1 MLFIYA
7 FVRIGAVDATGDDI
21 SHAPVDNGSASSA
34 IPYGGATGSAV
45 VPASYTVAPAPPST
59 LVAKR
64 PTFRDVVPVARTT
77 PMLGTGATLLEDTMK
92 YTVRVLPKKCEVTK
106 KPDLQDSLLA
116 DTYVGLPNLNHGIL
130 RTWNSANVSAPMEL
144 VNFYQWS
151 EQCPTLDYGNAMN
164 AITFQRYNNFINP
177 SRVSPLDV
185 NTLYTSDD
193 RKRAILQC
201 NYNTAIC
208 LTPIL
213 SRDSCILEPSPQG
226 LRNKYLSGHFH
237 HQEWERFAGFAC
249 MVFDHKVM
257 VAQIRDGVMSFGTMG
272 YKVDRDSVSPKK
284 PPRNPGILS
293 GPSEYNAKK
302 RVFKSGTGFKS
313 VLDANETIP
322 VYDCR
327 DYAFDFRG
335 DLD

>member
-1 MLFIYA
+1 
-7 FVRIGAVDATGDDI
+7 
-21 SHAPVDNGSASSA
+21 
-34 IPYGGATGSAV
+34 
-45 VPASYTVAPAPPST
+45 
-59 LVAKR
+59 
-64 PTFRDVVPVARTT
+64 
-77 PMLGTGATLLEDTMK
+77 
-92 YTVRVLPKKCEVTK
+92 
-106 KPDLQDSLLA
+106 
-116 DTYVGLPNLNHGIL
+116 
-130 RTWNSANVSAPMEL
+130 
-144 VNFYQWS
+144 
-151 EQCPTLDYGNAMN
+151 MN

-272 YKVDRDSVSPKK
+272 YKGMYLAFSFLFLFANLLGWYSWPWFC
-284 PPRNPGILS
+284 I
-293 GPSEYNAKK
+293 SEEA
-302 RVFKSGTGFKS
+302 SEESWDLIGT
-313 VLDANETIP
+313 IWI
-322 VYDCR
+322 
-327 DYAFDFRG
+327 
-335 DLD
+335 